1 MNHEKIL
8 IYISILLTSATF
20 NGCYDLNTYPGD
32 KVSENLF
39 YQTEEH
45 AKQGLMGIYGM
56 LRDNHAYGY
65 QFLFDHLADIAYGY
79 DYYMMYLG
87 TYSDRSAEIQSNG
100 KQCMMG
106 FRELTATFGSYPLWM
121 FLPRNKK

>member
-1 MNHEKIL
+1 MKKIL

-45 AKQGLMGIYGM
+45 AKQ
-56 LRDNHAYGY
+56 
-65 QFLFDHLADIAYGY
+65 
-79 DYYMMYLG
+79 
-87 TYSDRSAEIQSNG
+87 
-100 KQCMMG
+100 
-106 FRELTATFGSYPLWM
+106 
-121 FLPRNKK
+121 

>member
-1 MNHEKIL
+1 MKKIL

-65 QFLFDHLADIAYGY
+65 QFLFDHLAEDGALDENEHHVISKVAGLLHVTHGEYIAAK
-79 DYYMMYLG
+79 L
-87 TYSDRSAEIQSNG
+87 RA
-100 KQCMMG
+100 
-106 FRELTATFGSYPLWM
+106 REQA
-121 FLPRNKK
+121 